1 MTDITAIR
9 TSFYMN
15 IDSWSLWTWTLVCR
29 SSRERASS
37 IATFGM
43 SSAERN
49 QLITETGSTRALM
62 PPPRPSSNSFSNS
75 VHAKSR
81 FGSSSSRNS
90 SIRRTKMST
99 SSNTSKSSSSSFK
112 AGESSNSKTGTN
124 SNLSS
129 NSDARKP
136 RRKILQLLISKSH
149 SFIVMQM
156 VFMVKA
162 GSIAVFLTIVTF
174 TTPCLVELC

>member
-1 MTDITAIR
+1 
-9 TSFYMN
+9 
-15 IDSWSLWTWTLVCR
+15 
-29 SSRERASS
+29 
-37 IATFGM
+37 M
-43 SSAERN
+43 SSDERN
-49 QLITETGSTRALM
+49 QKQVSARALM

-112 AGESSNSKTGTN
+112 AGESSNSKTGNN

-129 NSDARKP
+129 NFDARKP

-162 GSIAVFLTIVTF
+162 GSIAVFLTMLRCIWTWIWGNIF
-174 TTPCLVELC
+174 

>member
-1 MTDITAIR
+1 
-9 TSFYMN
+9 
-15 IDSWSLWTWTLVCR
+15 
-29 SSRERASS
+29 
-37 IATFGM
+37 M

-49 QLITETGSTRALM
+49 QKQVSTRALM